1 MSDQTGI
8 AADTDR
14 FLPVSVCRKFLSPA
28 RLKNRACFAM
38 MGTDIFR
45 KEGIIV
51 SETDQELAKRTGI
64 KVQVIEEIRE
74 LARRH
79 QIKKVLLFGS
89 RARGDYDRASD
100 IDLAVQ
106 GGNVVEFA
114 LDVEEETST
123 LLFFDVVDLSSSLS
137 ENFRAEIEKDGVTIY
152 EEI

>member
-1 MSDQTGI
+1 MI
-8 AADTDR
+8 
-14 FLPVSVCRKFLSPA
+14 
-28 RLKNRACFAM
+28 
-38 MGTDIFR
+38 GTNSLR

-51 SETDQELAKRTGI
+51 SETDQELMKRTGI
-64 KVQVIEEIRE
+64 KARVIEEIRE

-79 QIKKVLLFGS
+79 QIEKVVLFGS

-100 IDLAVQ
+100 IDLAVR

-123 LLFFDVVDLSSSLS
+123 LLFFDVVDLDRPLS